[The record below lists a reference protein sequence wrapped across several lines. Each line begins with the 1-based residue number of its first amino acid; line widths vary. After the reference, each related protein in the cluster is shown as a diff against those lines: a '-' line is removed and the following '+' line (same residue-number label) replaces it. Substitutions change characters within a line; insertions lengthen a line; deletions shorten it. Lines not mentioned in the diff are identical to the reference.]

1 MARLSAEAAGGINVV
16 AFLDMIAH
24 AEGVERFSEHGGYD
38 VMVGGGRFT
47 SFAEHPRQLVWLPK
61 YRIHSTAAGRYQF
74 LWRTWN
80 SLRSRLKLPDFGP
93 ASQDRAAIELLRENG
108 SLVDIKKGWISSAVR
123 KSRKTWASLPDAGY
137 GQRELPLESLLVVY
151 QRAGGQLA

>member
-1 MARLSAEAAGGINVV
+1 MARLSAEQAGGQNVL

-38 VMVGGGRFT
+38 VLVGGGRFT
-47 SFAEHPRQLVWLPK
+47 SYAEHPRKMIWLPK

-80 SLRSRLKLPDFGP
+80 NLRNRLKLPDFGP
-93 ASQDRAAIELLRENG
+93 ASQDRGAIELLSETG
-108 SLVDIKKGWISSAVR
+108 ALADIKKGWVSSAVR

-137 GQRELPLESLLVVY
+137 GQREVPLESLLVVY
-151 QRAGGQLA
+151 QKAGGQIA

>member
-1 MARLSAEAAGGINVV
+1 MAHLSVEAAGGINVV

-38 VMVGGGRFT
+38 VVVGGGRFT
-47 SFAEHPRQLVWLPK
+47 SYAKHPRKLVWLPK

-80 SLRSRLKLPDFGP
+80 NLQNSLKLPDFGP
-93 ASQDRAAIELLRENG
+93 SSQDRAAIELLRETG
-108 SLVDIKKGWISSAVR
+108 ALADIKKGWISSAVR
-123 KSRKTWASLPDAGY
+123 KSRKIWASLPEAGY
-137 GQRELPLESLLVVY
+137 GQREVPLESLLAVY
-151 QRAGGQLA
+151 QKAGGQIA